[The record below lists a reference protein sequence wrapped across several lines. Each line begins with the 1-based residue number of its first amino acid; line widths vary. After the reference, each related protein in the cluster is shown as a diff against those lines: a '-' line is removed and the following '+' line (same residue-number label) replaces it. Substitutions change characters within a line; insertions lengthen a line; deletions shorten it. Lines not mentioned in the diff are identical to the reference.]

1 MSLILAKT
9 FHQFLFTNLDF
20 LNFFSDADDAVHD
33 MDGRDMQG
41 GRVRVVS
48 TEKAYSF
55 PIVKKVFSRVI
66 FITLKGLFVLDG
78 LY

>member
-9 FHQFLFTNLDF
+9 FHQFLFTNLVF

-48 TEKAYSF
+48 TKNAYSF

-66 FITLKGLFVLDG
+66 FIIWK
-78 LY
+78 

>member
-9 FHQFLFTNLDF
+9 FHHFLFTNFVF

-48 TEKAYSF
+48 TKTVYSF
-55 PIVKKVFSRVI
+55 PIVKQVFSRVI
-66 FITLKGLFVLDG
+66 FII
-78 LY
+78 